1 MAGAAIVAA
10 GSLALGVPGAD
21 AATTAPAATRQVAQA
36 STNGLALVSY
46 PRPVCKYP
54 VSRKPQ
60 LVVNIPARTRPNRT
74 GIVSGHVLLNGCG
87 LDRAKIAIYRSYN
100 GRSGW
105 VRIGYGATN
114 PYGDYRFNVKSR
126 KTIYLRVVVA
136 SGSDYSSVTS
146 SVRRFRVW

>member
-1 MAGAAIVAA
+1 MAGAAIVVA

-21 AATTAPAATRQVAQA
+21 AATAAPAAARQVAQA
-36 STNGLALVSY
+36 ISSDPAALGYS
-46 PRPVCKYP
+46 RPVCEYP

-60 LVVNIPARTRPNRT
+60 LVVSVPARTRPNRI
-74 GIVSGHVLLNGCG
+74 GVISGHVLLNGCG
-87 LDRAKIAIYRSYN
+87 LGRAKIAIYRSSN
-100 GRSGW
+100 GKSGW
-105 VRIGYGATN
+105 VRIGYGTTN